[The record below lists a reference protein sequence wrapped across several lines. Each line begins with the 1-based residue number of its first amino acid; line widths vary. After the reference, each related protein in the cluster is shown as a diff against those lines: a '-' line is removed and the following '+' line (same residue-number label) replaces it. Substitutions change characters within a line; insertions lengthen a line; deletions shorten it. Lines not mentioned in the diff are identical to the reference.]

1 MLNFLRGQISSVFG
15 MIYKNLMRMN
25 VVFDVDDKSVIVVS
39 KCRLYGIFT
48 IIFDVVICKL
58 TKVIF

>member
-1 MLNFLRGQISSVFG
+1 MLKFSRGQISSVFG

-25 VVFDVDDKSVIVVS
+25 VVFDVEDKSVIVVS
-39 KCRLYGIFT
+39 LCRLDGKY
-48 IIFDVVICKL
+48 DVVICKL